1 MIQVVIISI
10 LPGDAWGLSEEIHL
24 ATYFMLGAFLVA
36 NRHIPGLLVIALGG
50 ALNFAAIAT
59 NGGVMPADPDAI
71 EAAGIPQKAGDFT
84 NSAPASDA
92 PLGFL
97 GDVFHTPAWL
107 PIHNVFSVGDIEI
120 VIGAFLLLH
129 FVCRSR
135 LGRTCRSACAPRR
148 HDAVRAFGAALKARG
163 ARRFFLAHAQSSLG
177 SGIAIVGLPLLAYDH
192 YHTPWALTAVLL
204 CELLPAVAARPA
216 ARRAR
221 RPAAAAHL
229 RWWRPTCCASAR
241 SGRSRCVPSLGLMIA
256 CALVAGI
263 GTALFNPSA
272 LASLSQLAPPE
283 HRPAAM
289 SLYSALDDLGLTL
302 GPALAGALLLVVDP
316 HILMAINAV
325 TFTLSAGLLA
335 TLPLSAPTRA
345 RPRGSLLASMRAG
358 AREIVALPGRAAAA
372 RLLDRGG
379 DRGRHGQRRRGHARP
394 RAARRRRLRPRR
406 ADDGLRHRHV
416 PRLDLRRAHRH
427 ELAVA
432 QGLHRRASMC
442 MAGDLVLCA
451 VAPYFGLLV
460 FTFALGGFG
469 NGLALVHDR
478 LLLAHTVPE
487 PLHGR
492 LFALH
497 KTCTSAAF
505 VIAFV
510 LAGALIST
518 LGIQAMFLCGG
529 LALIVIIVVVRPPL
543 RALWP
548 EPAVESAQ
556 ALRPRPGT
564 T

>member
-1 MIQVVIISI
+1 M
-10 LPGDAWGLSEEIHL
+10 
-24 ATYFMLGAFLVA
+24 
-36 NRHIPGLLVIALGG
+36 
-50 ALNFAAIAT
+50 
-59 NGGVMPADPDAI
+59 
-71 EAAGIPQKAGDFT
+71 
-84 NSAPASDA
+84 
-92 PLGFL
+92 
-97 GDVFHTPAWL
+97 
-107 PIHNVFSVGDIEI
+107 
-120 VIGAFLLLH
+120 
-129 FVCRSR
+129 
-135 LGRTCRSACAPRR
+135 
-148 HDAVRAFGAALKARG
+148 RAFGAALKTRG

-204 CELLPAVAARPA
+204 CELLPAVLLGPLLGALADRIPRRTALVAADV
-216 ARRAR
+216 
-221 RPAAAAHL
+221 L
-229 RWWRPTCCASAR
+229 RMGAFGALAL
-241 SGRSRCVPSLGLMIA
+241 VPSLGLMIA

-263 GTALFNPSA
+263 GAALFNPSA
-272 LASLSQLAPPE
+272 LASLSLAPV
-283 HRPAAM
+283 HIRPAAM
-289 SLYSALDDLGLTL
+289 SLFSALDDLGGTL

-316 HILMAINAV
+316 HILMAINAG

-335 TLPLSAPTRA
+335 TLRMKESGP
-345 RPRGSLLASMRAG
+345 RPGGSLLSSMRAG
-358 AREIVALPGRAAAA
+358 AREIVAIPGVRILLASSTVAVIAVGMVNVGEVVLARELLGVGGAGLAALMTASGVGTFLGSTFGA
-372 RLLDRGG
+372 RTSTSWQWRK
-379 DRGRHGQRRRGHARP
+379 AYM
-394 RAARRRRLRPRR
+394 A
-406 ADDGLRHRHV
+406 GLV
-416 PRLDLRRAHRH
+416 
-427 ELAVA
+427 
-432 QGLHRRASMC
+432 C

-505 VIAFV
+505 VISFV
-510 LAGALIST
+510 LAGALISSI
-518 LGIQAMFLCGG
+518 GIQAMFLCGG
-529 LALIVIIVVVRPPL
+529 LALIAIIVVVRPPL